1 MLGFGDFSKL
11 QMLGSR
17 IGSGPPSLFNVFL
30 MGTGA
35 GLVASPCTG
44 PILAA
49 LLAWTAKNQDI
60 TESATLLLTYSFGF
74 ALPYV
79 FLGASAAKVSRVK
92 VHYRVQIAVKLI
104 FASVMFALGLY
115 YLRIPAYE
123 FLQELKPWWKT
134 IAFWSCLTGTIL
146 LATWIALPRLHNN
159 KLSNVF
165 PGLILALGIF
175 ATSQALTTGP
185 VSSLKWYKVE
195 EEAWAAAKAAGKPIL
210 VDAWAEW
217 CEACKKMDVT
227 TFVDP
232 EVVAV
237 LEKDWILLKLDL
249 TESNDV
255 NDALQEKYGLQSLPT
270 LTLLPPD
277 ANLEQKVHITGYA
290 SAGTLL
296 TRLREWQ
303 AQRGNSP

>member
-1 MLGFGDFSKL
+1 M
-11 QMLGSR
+11 
-17 IGSGPPSLFNVFL
+17 
-30 MGTGA
+30 
-35 GLVASPCTG
+35 
-44 PILAA
+44 
-49 LLAWTAKNQDI
+49 
-60 TESATLLLTYSFGF
+60 LLLTYSFGF

-79 FLGASAAKVSRVK
+79 FLGASAAKVSRIK
-92 VHYRVQIAVKLI
+92 VHHRIQVGVKLV

-123 FLQELKPWWKT
+123 LLQQVKPWWKT
-134 IAFWSCLTGTIL
+134 IAFWTSLAGTGL
-146 LATWIALPRLHNN
+146 LVTWIALPRLHNN
-159 KLSNVF
+159 KLSTIL
-165 PGLILALGIF
+165 PGITLALGIF
-175 ATSQALTTGP
+175 ATTQALTTGP
-185 VSSLKWYKVE
+185 VSTLKWYKVE
-195 EEAWAAAKAAGKPIL
+195 EEAWAAAKVENKPIL

-232 EVVAV
+232 EVVSV

-270 LTLLPPD
+270 LTLLPPVAD
-277 ANLEQKVHITGYA
+277 LNRKVHITGYA

-296 TRLREWQ
+296 ARLREWQ
-303 AQRGNSP
+303 ESHGKVP